1 MRPVMLKAFNHTSA
15 LLLFLSLCC
24 GALAADVSLYGIVG
38 NKALLVIDGGKPRW
52 LAAGETSPQ
61 GVKLISVGGDL
72 AVVQIDGKRV
82 TIAMGQGA
90 RLAGDARSSGAQS
103 VTLTVDSQGHF
114 MTTGTIN
121 GVGVRMLVDTG
132 ASLISM
138 SSTEAKRLGINY
150 LAGEKASASTANG
163 VVPTYRVK
171 LDEVRV
177 GDVMLNNVDGMVLAG
192 DNLPIVLLGMSFLNR
207 MEMKRDGEKMVLTKK
222 Y

>member
-1 MRPVMLKAFNHTSA
+1 MLKAFNHTSA

-24 GALAADVSLYGIVG
+24 GALAADVSLYGVVG

-52 LAAGETSPQ
+52 LAAGEISPQ
-61 GVKLISVGGDL
+61 GVKLISVGGDS

-103 VTLTVDSQGHF
+103 VTLIVDEKGHF
-114 MTTGTIN
+114 VAAGAIN
-121 GVGVRMLVDTG
+121 GVAVRMLVDTG

-138 SSTEAKRLGINY
+138 SSTDARRLGINY

-171 LDEVRV
+171 LDEVKL
-177 GDVMLNNVDGMVLAG
+177 GEITLNNVDGMVLAG

>member
-1 MRPVMLKAFNHTSA
+1 MLKAFNHTSA

-61 GVKLISVGGDL
+61 GVKLISVGGDS

-82 TIAMGQGA
+82 TIVMGQGA

-103 VTLTVDSQGHF
+103 VTLNVDEKGHF
-114 MTTGTIN
+114 VTAGTIN
-121 GVGVRMLVDTG
+121 GVTVRMLVDTG

-138 SSTEAKRLGINY
+138 SSTEARRLGINY

-163 VVPTYRVK
+163 MVPTYRVK
-171 LDEVRV
+171 LDEVKV
-177 GDVMLNNVDGMVLAG
+177 GGITLNNVDGMVLAG